1 LNLRS
6 TKIQINIHFLCS
18 KSTEKEVINHNFY
31 DETAINEIYSIDS
44 QNLIRF
50 KCWFRLVRS
59 TALLVEKPKLISQN
73 YKSLACAE

>member
-18 KSTEKEVINHNFY
+18 KSIEKEVINHNFY

-50 KCWFRLVRS
+50 KCWLRLVRS

>member
-50 KCWFRLVRS
+50 KCWLRLVRS